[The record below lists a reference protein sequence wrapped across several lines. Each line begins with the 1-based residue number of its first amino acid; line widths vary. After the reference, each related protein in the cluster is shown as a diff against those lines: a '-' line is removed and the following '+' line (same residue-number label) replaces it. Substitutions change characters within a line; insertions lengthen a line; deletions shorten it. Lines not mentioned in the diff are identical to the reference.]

1 MLNRISP
8 TGTFEAS
15 ETDHRF
21 DLREVLSFVWRQ
33 WKFIAAVM
41 GVVFLIGLVSLMR
54 QTPLYTATSLVL
66 LDRQREKAPG
76 VEAILTDVNLDFAMV
91 ESQMAIIR
99 SSVFLRR
106 VVDKERLV
114 SDPEFGTRRGP
125 PSPGFFASLRGLFSG
140 GSAAEEA
147 APKPPEEPDEQPMPR
162 DVLHSVEAL
171 KGAVSVARN
180 GQGHVLAISVVSRD
194 PARVRVRIRQ

>member
-8 TGTFEAS
+8 TGTFEAG
-15 ETDHRF
+15 ETDHRVG
-21 DLREVLSFVWRQ
+21 LREVLSFVWRQ

-66 LDRQREKAPG
+66 LDRQKEKAPG
-76 VEAILTDVNLDFAMV
+76 AEAILTDVNLDFAMV

-106 VVDKERLV
+106 VVEKEHLV
-114 SDPEFGTRRGP
+114 TDPEFGTREAQS
-125 PSPGFFASLRGLFSG
+125 PSFFASIRSFLS
-140 GSAAEEA
+140 GSASSSEA
-147 APKPPEEPDEQPMPR
+147 ATPKPPEPNDQPIPR
-162 DVLHSVEAL
+162 DVLHSV
-171 KGAVSVARN
+171 
-180 GQGHVLAISVVSRD
+180 
-194 PARVRVRIRQ
+194 

>member
-54 QTPLYTATSLVL
+54 QTPLYTGRSGAL
-66 LDRQREKAPG
+66 LDREGEKGRG
-76 VEAILTDVNLDFAMV
+76 VKAILTDVNLDWGLV
-91 ESQMAIIR
+91 ESQRAIFR
-99 SSVFLRR
+99 SSFFLRR
-106 VVDKERLV
+106 VVEKKRLV
-114 SDPEFGTRRGP
+114 SAPEFGPRRGP
-125 PSPGFFASLRGLFSG
+125 PSPGF
-140 GSAAEEA
+140 
-147 APKPPEEPDEQPMPR
+147 
-162 DVLHSVEAL
+162 
-171 KGAVSVARN
+171 
-180 GQGHVLAISVVSRD
+180 
-194 PARVRVRIRQ
+194 